1 VSQPSQDILQKAQHL
16 RDQLNDWSY
25 RYYVLDDPAVPDAE
39 YDRIYRELQALEEE
53 HPSLVSPDSPTQ
65 RVGDVPLEVSLQVK
79 KLHERLHK
87 WSFHYYSLDDPL
99 VPDSEYDRAFR
110 ELQDLEERFPSIRT
124 PNSPTARV
132 GSPPLEAFETVQH
145 RLPMLSLQTLTERE
159 QLIAFDNRLR
169 SLFDKKSKNI
179 DLFGSDHEEVEYCCE
194 LKFDGLAVSLLYEK
208 GELVQAATRG
218 DGQEGEN
225 ITLNARTVRSIPLRL
240 QGQGWPKTLEVRGEV
255 CVTKHKFNLLN
266 ERLEK
271 EGQKTFANP
280 RNLAAGSIRLL
291 SSQTAA
297 TRPLEFNTYGIGFY
311 EGGTVPDKQRTRLTY
326 LEKLG
331 FKVAKEIRRAKGV
344 DECLKY
350 FDEIGSKR
358 KELPYDI
365 DGVVFKVNDV
375 ELQEIAGFRA
385 REPAWAAAL
394 KYPPSEELTVLNGVD
409 WQVGR
414 TGALTPV
421 ARLEPVQVGGVTV
434 SNATLHNIDEIRR
447 LDIRIGDTVV
457 VYRAGDVIPK
467 VVRAIPERRP
477 ADARDITL
485 PPSCPV
491 CGSEILRGDDQ
502 VVARCTGGLIC
513 GAQQREAIK
522 HFASRRAMDIDG
534 LGDKLVDAL
543 VDQELIATV
552 ADLYRL
558 KAEQV
563 AGLER
568 MGEKSADNLI
578 AALEDSKTVGL
589 GRFLFALGILQ
600 IGEETAKNLADCF
613 GDLDGIRRAPL
624 LLLLA
629 VPDVGLEVAKAIGAF
644 FAEADNEAV
653 IDGLLA
659 AGVNPHSSGEP
670 SAAFVHSL
678 TLAHLLKSAKRL
690 GMNLDGIGDKSLET
704 LGNHYRTVAELSA
717 GAAEG
722 AGAEPK
728 GVRSGVMTQLRKALA
743 DNGWQARLQEAE
755 AMAVELAARAPAQ
768 AESRPLEG
776 QTWVLTG
783 TLEQFTRDQAKQG
796 LQQLGVK
803 VAGSVSKNTS
813 MVVAGAAAGS
823 KLAKAESLGVEVCD
837 EAALLS
843 VFEQHGIDPGA
854 L

>member
-1 VSQPSQDILQKAQHL
+1 LRRERWKEDTPHSAGSRLQAASYKRQDTGILRPVSQPSQDILQKAQSL

-39 YDRIYRELQALEEE
+39 YDRIYRELQALETE
-53 HPSLVSPDSPTQ
+53 HPSLVSADSPTQ
-65 RVGDVPLEVSLQVK
+65 RVGDVPLE
-79 KLHERLHK
+79 
-87 WSFHYYSLDDPL
+87 
-99 VPDSEYDRAFR
+99 AFD
-110 ELQDLEERFPSIRT
+110 Q
-124 PNSPTARV
+124 
-132 GSPPLEAFETVQH
+132 VQH
-145 RLPMLSLQTLTERE
+145 EVPMLSLDN
-159 QLIAFDNRLR
+159 AFDDDELR
-169 SLFDKKSKNI
+169 AFDKRVRERLDVS
-179 DLFGSDHEEVEYCCE
+179 GSVDYVAEPK
-194 LKFDGLAVSLLYEK
+194 LDGLAISLLYLD
-208 GELVQAATRG
+208 GELVRAATRG
-218 DGQEGEN
+218 DGQTGEN
-225 ITLNARTVRSIPLRL
+225 ITTNARTIRSVPLTLR
-240 QGQGWPKTLEVRGEV
+240 GDKVPTRLEVRGEV
-255 CVTKHKFNLLN
+255 VMPHGGFADLN
-266 ERLEK
+266 ARQEAA
-271 EGQKTFANP
+271 GQKVFANP
-280 RNLAAGSIRLL
+280 RNAAAGSLRQLDSRI
-291 SSQTAA
+291 TAE
-297 TRPLEFNTYGIGFY
+297 RPLEFYAYSMAQLEGIAEPETHAAMLDALRDWGLRVNPEVRVCGGVEALLDFY
-311 EGGTVPDKQRTRLTY
+311 RNILDKRDAL
-326 LEKLG
+326 
-331 FKVAKEIRRAKGV
+331 
-344 DECLKY
+344 D
-350 FDEIGSKR
+350 
-358 KELPYDI
+358 YDI
-365 DGVVFKVNDV
+365 DGVVYKVNRFDWQRDLGFV
-375 ELQEIAGFRA
+375 SRAPRWAIAHKF
-385 REPAWAAAL
+385 PAQ
-394 KYPPSEELTVLNGVD
+394 EELTVLNGVD

-477 ADARDITL
+477 ADARDIAL
-485 PPSCPV
+485 PASCPV
-491 CGSEILRGDDQ
+491 CGSDILRDDDQ

-558 KAEQV
+558 NAEQV

-659 AGVNPHSSGEP
+659 AGVNPQSSGEP

-743 DNGWQARLQEAE
+743 DNGWHARLQEAE

-796 LQQLGVK
+796 LQQLGAK

>member
-1 VSQPSQDILQKAQHL
+1 VSQPSQDIIHKAQHL

-39 YDRIYRELQALEEE
+39 YDRIYRELQALEAA
-53 HPSLVSPDSPTQ
+53 HPSLVSADSPTQ
-65 RVGDVPLEVSLQVK
+65 RVGDVPLE
-79 KLHERLHK
+79 
-87 WSFHYYSLDDPL
+87 
-99 VPDSEYDRAFR
+99 AFD
-110 ELQDLEERFPSIRT
+110 Q
-124 PNSPTARV
+124 
-132 GSPPLEAFETVQH
+132 VQH
-145 RLPMLSLQTLTERE
+145 EVPMLSLDN
-159 QLIAFDNRLR
+159 AFDDDELR
-169 SLFDKKSKNI
+169 AFDKRVRERL
-179 DLFGSDHEEVEYCCE
+179 DVSDTVDYVAEPK
-194 LKFDGLAVSLLYEK
+194 LDGLAISLLYLD
-208 GELVQAATRG
+208 GELVRAATRG
-218 DGQEGEN
+218 DGQTGEN
-225 ITLNARTVRSIPLRL
+225 ITVNARTIRSVPLTLR
-240 QGQGWPKTLEVRGEV
+240 GDTVPSRLEVRGEV
-255 CVTKHKFNLLN
+255 VMPHEGFAALN
-266 ERLEK
+266 ARQEEA
-271 EGQKTFANP
+271 GQKVFANP
-280 RNLAAGSIRLL
+280 RNAAAGSLRQLDSRI
-291 SSQTAA
+291 TAS
-297 TRPLEFNTYGIGFY
+297 RPLEFYAYSMAQLEGVPEPATHADMLDAMRSWNLRVNPEVRVCAGVEALLDFYHGI
-311 EGGTVPDKQRTRLTY
+311 
-326 LEKLG
+326 LEKRDRLG
-331 FKVAKEIRRAKGV
+331 
-344 DECLKY
+344 
-350 FDEIGSKR
+350 
-358 KELPYDI
+358 YDI
-365 DGVVFKVNDV
+365 DGVVYKVNRFDWQRDLGFV
-375 ELQEIAGFRA
+375 SRAPRWAIAHKF
-385 REPAWAAAL
+385 PAQ
-394 KYPPSEELTVLNGVD
+394 EELTVLNGVD

-434 SNATLHNIDEIRR
+434 SNATLHNIDEIQR

-467 VVRAIPERRP
+467 VVRALPERRP
-477 ADARDITL
+477 AEAQGISL

-502 VVARCTGGLIC
+502 VVVRCTGGLIC

-543 VDQELIATV
+543 VDQQLIATV

-600 IGEETAKNLADCF
+600 IGEETAKSLADCF
-613 GDLDGIRRAPL
+613 GDLDTIRRAPL

-629 VPDVGLEVAKAIGAF
+629 VPDVGMEVAKAIGAF

-659 AGVNPHSSGEP
+659 AGVNPQSSGEP
-670 SAAFVHSL
+670 SAAFVNGL
-678 TLAHLLKSAKRL
+678 TLAQLLKSAKRL
-690 GMNLDGIGDKSLET
+690 GMNLEGIGDKSLDA
-704 LGNHYRTVAELSA
+704 LGNHYRSVTELSA

-728 GVRSGVMTQLRKALA
+728 GVRSGVMTQLAKALA
-743 DNGWQARLQEAE
+743 DNSWQARLQDAE
-755 AMAVELAARAPAQ
+755 AMVAELVARAPAQ
-768 AESRPLEG
+768 TESRPLEG

-796 LQQLGVK
+796 LQQLGAK
-803 VAGSVSKNTS
+803 VSGSVSKNTS